1 MEDIQALY
9 DEFEEFCAKYCGLA
23 FDESSIYR
31 RKKLGHYFDVRDEY
45 FKLWLNAKHVYSK
58 DADNAASYLS

>member
-31 RKKLGHYFDVRDEY
+31 RKKVGHYFDVRDEY

-58 DADNAASYLS
+58 DADNEASHIS